1 MEIIVWSIINILSL
15 QFWVDG
21 SLLNA
26 TPGGIEDLHFP
37 EGTLITISPNKQ
49 AAHYRP
55 QDNITT
61 TWKDISHERFEASPF
76 NMYRVPI
83 SSGRRDGL
91 GFVLNPPPR
100 DVLETL
106 YQTGQRD
113 AAEFLRRY
121 GVYEGP
127 IPDRQRTDGLIS

>member
-1 MEIIVWSIINILSL
+1 MLEL

-21 SLLNA
+21 SLLNT
-26 TPGGIEDLHFP
+26 TPGGIEDLQFP

-61 TWKDISHERFEASPF
+61 TWKDISQERFEASPF

-83 SSGRRDGL
+83 SSGGQRGGY
-91 GFVLNPPPR
+91 GFVLNPPPK
-100 DVLETL
+100 DVLQKVV
-106 YQTGQRD
+106 QTGERD
-113 AAEFLRRY
+113 AQEFLRRY

-127 IPDRQRTDGLIS
+127 IADRQRTDGLIS